1 MVSERTV
8 RRPPPGE
15 LSLVDPLFLS
25 VKAGA
30 AAGLALLGARL
41 LHNPDLVTATFV
53 AVLCVSPSV
62 LAGLRRG
69 VAQLLGSLVGGALG
83 TAAALAGLPIEVGV
97 PLAVASAIAA
107 SFGLGYPSGY
117 AVAAFTALLVQVVPR
132 GTPWETLLLRVEAV
146 LLGAACAMLANLLLS
161 AWLYTPIFARR
172 MRALRDT
179 VDSLLAVAVERG
191 PMAVEPGFATV
202 RALDGE
208 LRTALDELRFH
219 PRGRAAPQL
228 RAWLDEVEATLHL
241 LHLVYDLGLAA
252 RSAGVP
258 VQALA
263 PLLRWLR
270 TPEGPPPDA
279 PIEVAGPAS
288 RAIALR
294 ESGPRA
300 S

>member
-30 AAGLALLGARL
+30 AAGFALLGARL

-83 TAAALAGLPIEVGV
+83 TLAALAALPVEVGV

-146 LLGAACAMLANLLLS
+146 LLGAVCAMLANLILS

-172 MRALRDT
+172 MRALEEV
-179 VDSLLAVAVERG
+179 VDGLLEVAAERG

-228 RAWLDEVEATLHL
+228 RAWLDEVERTLHL
-241 LHLVYDLGLAA
+241 LHVIYDLGLAA
-252 RSAGVP
+252 RAAGVGAE
-258 VQALA
+258 ALA

-270 TPEGPPPDA
+270 RPEGDPPA
-279 PIEVAGPAS
+279 PPTAVAGPAG

-294 ESGPRA
+294 DRA
-300 S
+300 TPAS